1 MTVYFDNAATTP
13 VHPQVF
19 ERMKPFYTEYY
30 GNASS
35 IHSFG
40 RKARVAV
47 ENAREIVA
55 EFINANPSEIYFTS
69 GGTEANNF
77 SLIGIAKAEK
87 IASKRNHIL
96 TSSAE
101 HHSVLDTCDELQKS
115 GFDLTKANVDADT
128 QINPDTFNIL
138 TNEFTSLVSIIHTN
152 NETGTVNPIENIS
165 QIVKSKGIFFHTDA
179 VQCFG
184 KMTINVQELGIDS
197 LSGSAHKINGPKG
210 TGFSFVK
217 SGTPITPLLIGGS
230 QERNRRGGT
239 ENVAGIVGFA
249 EAVKIA
255 KGKIKEAESYVRNI
269 KEKFLSGLLSIDN
282 NGLKIN
288 GGINVS
294 PYILSVT
301 FKPDYYRNDSEAMMM
316 FLDLNGVAASNGAA
330 CTSGTLKPSH
340 VILSAGGSVE
350 DANGTIRFS
359 FGMQNSETEVE
370 YALEVI
376 QKMAIKFRR

>member
-1 MTVYFDNAATTP
+1 MTIYFDNAATTP
-13 VHPQVF
+13 LHPQVF
-19 ERMKPFYTEYY
+19 EKMKPFLTEYY

-47 ENAREIVA
+47 ETAREIVA
-55 EFINANPSEIYFTS
+55 EFINANTSEIYFTS

-77 SLIGIAKAEK
+77 SLFGIAKAEK
-87 IASKRNHIL
+87 IESKRNHII

-101 HHSVLDTCDELQKS
+101 HHSVLDACNELQKN
-115 GFDLTKANVDADT
+115 GFDITKENVDSDT
-128 QINPDTFNIL
+128 RINPE
-138 TNEFTSLVSIIHTN
+138 EFIYSINQSTSLVSIIHTN
-152 NETGTVNPIENIS
+152 NETGSVNQIEKIS
-165 QIVKSKGIFFHTDA
+165 QIVKAKGIFLHTDA

-184 KMTINVQELGIDS
+184 KATINVNELGVDS
-197 LSGSAHKINGPKG
+197 LSASAHKINGPKG

-239 ENVAGIVGFA
+239 ENVAGIAGLA
-249 EAVKIA
+249 EAINIA
-255 KGKIKEAESYVRNI
+255 KGKMKEAESHVLNI
-269 KEKFLSGLLSIDN
+269 KEKFLSGLLLIDSS
-282 NGLKIN
+282 GIKIN
-288 GGINVS
+288 GGNNVS

-301 FKPDYYRNDSEAMMM
+301 FKPDYYKSDSEAMMM
-316 FLDLNGVAASNGAA
+316 FLDINGVAASNGAA

-340 VILSAGGSVE
+340 VILNSGGSIE

-359 FGMQNSETEVE
+359 FGIQNNESDVE
-370 YALEVI
+370 YALDVI

>member
-13 VHPQVF
+13 IHPKVF
-19 ERMKPFYTEYY
+19 EKMKPYFFEYY

-77 SLIGIAKAEK
+77 SLFGIAKAEK
-87 IASKRNHIL
+87 NESQRNHIL
-96 TSSAE
+96 TSNAE
-101 HHSVLDTCDELQKS
+101 HHSILDVCNELQKS
-115 GFDLTKANVDADT
+115 GFDLTKENVDSDT
-128 QINPDTFNIL
+128 LINPETLNYLI
-138 TNEFTSLVSIIHTN
+138 NQFTSLVSIIHTN
-152 NETGTVNPIENIS
+152 NETGAVNPIEKIS
-165 QIVKSKGIFFHTDA
+165 KVVKAKGIFLHSDA

-184 KMTINVQELGIDS
+184 KTTINVQELGVDS
-197 LSGSAHKINGPKG
+197 LSASAHKINGPKG

-217 SGTPITPLLIGGS
+217 SGTPISPFLIGGS

-239 ENVAGIVGFA
+239 ENVAGIVGLA
-249 EAVKIA
+249 EAVNIA
-255 KGKIKEAESYVRNI
+255 KEKIKDAESHVRNI

-282 NGLKIN
+282 SRLKIN
-288 GGINVS
+288 GGINAS

-301 FKPDYYRNDSEAMMM
+301 FNPEYYKNDSEAMMM
-316 FLDLNGVAASNGAA
+316 FLDIHGVAASNGAA

-359 FGMQNSETEVE
+359 FGMQNSAAEVE
-370 YALEVI
+370 YALDVI
-376 QKMAIKFRR
+376 QKMTIKFRK

>member
-40 RKARVAV
+40 RKARLAV

-316 FLDLNGVAASNGAA
+316 FLDINGVAASNGAA

>member
-13 VHPQVF
+13 IHPQVF
-19 ERMKPFYTEYY
+19 ERMKPFFTEYY

-101 HHSVLDTCDELQKS
+101 HHSILDTCDELQKS
-115 GFDLTKANVDADT
+115 GFNVTKANVDADT
-128 QINPDTFNIL
+128 QINPDTLNIL
-138 TNEFTSLVSIIHTN
+138 TSEFTSLVSIIHTN
-152 NETGTVNPIENIS
+152 NETGTVNQIEKIS
-165 QIVKSKGIFFHTDA
+165 QIIKSKGIFFHTDA
-179 VQCFG
+179 IQCFG

-239 ENVAGIVGFA
+239 ENIAGIVGFA

-269 KEKFLSGLLSIDN
+269 KEKFLSGLFSIDN
-282 NGLKIN
+282 AGLKIN
-288 GGINVS
+288 GGINAS

-301 FKPDYYRNDSEAMMM
+301 FKPEYYRNDSEAMMM
-316 FLDLNGVAASNGAA
+316 FLDINGVAASNGAA

-359 FGMQNSETEVE
+359 FGTQNNETEVE

>member
-19 ERMKPFYTEYY
+19 ERMKPFFTEYY

-101 HHSVLDTCDELQKS
+101 HHSILDTCDELQKN
-115 GFDLTKANVDADT
+115 GFNLTKANVDADT
-128 QINPDTFNIL
+128 QINPDTLNIL

-184 KMTINVQELGIDS
+184 KMTINVQNLGIDS

-239 ENVAGIVGFA
+239 ENIAGIVGFA

-255 KGKIKEAESYVRNI
+255 KGKIKEAESYIRNI
-269 KEKFLSGLLSIDN
+269 KEKFLSGLFSIDN
-282 NGLKIN
+282 TGLKIN

-301 FKPDYYRNDSEAMMM
+301 FKPEYYRNDSEAMMM
-316 FLDLNGVAASNGAA
+316 FLDINGVAASNGAA

-350 DANGTIRFS
+350 EANGTIRFS

>member
-13 VHPQVF
+13 IHPQVF
-19 ERMKPFYTEYY
+19 ERMKPFFTEYY

-101 HHSVLDTCDELQKS
+101 HHSILDTCDELQKS
-115 GFDLTKANVDADT
+115 GFNVTKANVDADT
-128 QINPDTFNIL
+128 QINPDTLNIL
-138 TNEFTSLVSIIHTN
+138 TSEFTSLVSIIHTN
-152 NETGTVNPIENIS
+152 NETGTVNQIEKIS
-165 QIVKSKGIFFHTDA
+165 QIIKSKGIFFHTDA
-179 VQCFG
+179 IQCFG
-184 KMTINVQELGIDS
+184 KTSINVQELGIDS

-282 NGLKIN
+282 AGLKIN

-301 FKPDYYRNDSEAMMM
+301 FKPEYYRNDSEAMMM
-316 FLDLNGVAASNGAA
+316 FLDINGVAASNGAA

-359 FGMQNSETEVE
+359 FGMQNNETEVE

>member
-316 FLDLNGVAASNGAA
+316 FLDINGVAASNGAA